1 MFKIQLTD
9 ISPLLIVLAADTKTG
24 RRSGMPGKRE
34 TQKKNRR
41 EEILLA
47 AIDLFTKKGFD
58 LTTVEDITRAANIAK
73 GTFYNFFPKKEDV
86 LLYFLDKEISKS
98 SDEIQLKMPL
108 MPTISEKIELL
119 IATYIKYIFPNKEF
133 SSVLIKE
140 RVANLGTGSN
150 RNELNL
156 MRQLSG
162 LFDEAKERGEIRG
175 DIDSGHLAE
184 MVFAIYTMY
193 VIYWTNGFIKTK
205 KQCVERIREVS
216 LLMLQGVARNHR

>member
-1 MFKIQLTD
+1 
-9 ISPLLIVLAADTKTG
+9 
-24 RRSGMPGKRE
+24 MPGKRE
-34 TQKKNRR
+34 IQKANRR
-41 EEILLA
+41 NEILRA
-47 AIDLFTKKGFD
+47 AMDLFSKKGFE
-58 LTTVEDITRAANIAK
+58 LTTVEDITRQAHVAK

-86 LLYFLDKEISKS
+86 LLYFLDTEFGKS
-98 SDEIQLKMPL
+98 IDEIQRKMPRL
-108 MPTISEKIELL
+108 STISEKIELL

-140 RVANLGTGSN
+140 RVMNLGTGSN

-156 MRQLSG
+156 MRQLAG
-162 LFDEAKERGEIRG
+162 LFDDAKQRGEIRD

-205 KQCVERIREVS
+205 KQCVKRIREVS
-216 LLMLQGVARNHR
+216 QLMLQGVARDHR

>member
-1 MFKIQLTD
+1 
-9 ISPLLIVLAADTKTG
+9 
-24 RRSGMPGKRE
+24 MPGKRE
-34 TQKKNRR
+34 IQKKNRR
-41 EEILLA
+41 EEILRA
-47 AIDLFTKKGFD
+47 AIGLFTQKGFD

-98 SDEIQLKMPL
+98 SDEIQRKMPFL
-108 MPTISEKIELL
+108 STISEKIELL
-119 IATYIKYIFPNKEF
+119 ITTYIKYIFPHKEF
-133 SSVLIKE
+133 SVVLIKE
-140 RVANLGTGSN
+140 RVVNLGTGSN

-156 MRQLSG
+156 MRQLAE
-162 LFDEAKERGEIRG
+162 LFDEAKQSGEIRG

-205 KQCVERIREVS
+205 KQCIERIREVT
-216 LLMLQGVARNHR
+216 LLMLQGVAKDHR

>member
-1 MFKIQLTD
+1 
-9 ISPLLIVLAADTKTG
+9 
-24 RRSGMPGKRE
+24 MPGKRE
-34 TQKKNRR
+34 IQKANRR
-41 EEILLA
+41 GEILRA
-47 AIDLFTKKGFD
+47 AMDLFSKKGFE
-58 LTTVEDITRAANIAK
+58 LTTVEDITRAAHVAK

-86 LLYFLDKEISKS
+86 LLYFLDTEFAKS
-98 SDEIQLKMPL
+98 IDEIQRKMPL
-108 MPTISEKIELL
+108 LSTISEKIELL

-140 RVANLGTGSN
+140 RVMNLGTGSN

-156 MRQLSG
+156 MRQLAG
-162 LFDEAKERGEIRG
+162 LFDEAKQRGEIRD

-216 LLMLQGVARNHR
+216 LLMLQGVARDHR